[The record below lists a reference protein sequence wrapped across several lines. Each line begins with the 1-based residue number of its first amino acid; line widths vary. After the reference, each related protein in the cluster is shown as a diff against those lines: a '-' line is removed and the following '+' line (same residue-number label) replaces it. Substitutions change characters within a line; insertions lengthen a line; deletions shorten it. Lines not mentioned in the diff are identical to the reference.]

1 MADEVA
7 VAREEDVPSNRMLMA
22 EIRKYRALYD
32 KSCHEYKD
40 QRVNRNAWQA
50 IANALRID
58 VASAQQRYSNIR
70 TKYDTDRSF
79 FALEA
84 LAAPST
90 FFEFS
95 SSATSSVF

>member
-40 QRVNRNAWQA
+40 QRVRRNAWQA
-50 IANALRID
+50 IANDA
-58 VASAQQRYSNIR
+58 
-70 TKYDTDRSF
+70 
-79 FALEA
+79 
-84 LAAPST
+84 
-90 FFEFS
+90 
-95 SSATSSVF
+95 